1 MPKPNF
7 HLPRTKSSVRWTGWL
22 LVLAVVFGLRPHLP
36 AFTPISA
43 SQLCIA
49 VEDVD
54 GLWHWSEEVEGSNGG
69 VQTNDSLELEGDEEE
84 ESHSKEGG
92 PWAKSTAKDPFQ
104 AFFWISRA
112 QCAPRA
118 YEWVHRKHKTALPC
132 FIAFRKLIL

>member
-36 AFTPISA
+36 AFTSISA

-54 GLWHWSEEVEGSNGG
+54 GLWHWSEEAAGSYGG
-69 VQTNDSLELEGDEEE
+69 VETNDSVELEGDEES
-84 ESHSKEGG
+84 ESHTQGAG
-92 PWAKSTAKDPFQ
+92 TWVKSTSKDFAK
-104 AFFWISRA
+104 AFFWVSS
-112 QCAPRA
+112 APYA
-118 YEWVHRKHKTALPC
+118 SHTYEWVHRKHKSALPY